1 MVFMQLLQLPLFTAT
16 PGVVSGMEEKSPID
30 FFRLFFDGRVLG
42 LIHSESVRYAE
53 QYMERESEH
62 LQQHPKARAHE
73 WRRAPLLLKEI
84 EVFLAIIIAMGV
96 CGFPTLRYT
105 DIITI
110 CECACAWS

>member
-1 MVFMQLLQLPLFTAT
+1 
-16 PGVVSGMEEKSPID
+16 MEDKSPVD

-42 LIHSESVRYAE
+42 HIYNESVCYTE
-53 QYMERESEH
+53 QYMERESQH

-96 CGFPTLRYT
+96 CGFPTLRY
-105 DIITI
+105 IKHKKRENIYVHGVSI
-110 CECACAWS
+110 ELYY